1 METFILNNSIM
12 LKFNL
17 KKMLN
22 SMFGQIITCQK
33 NKNVK
38 ALGQNK
44 IHRVNR
50 VHSFLIRIEL
60 SILMQKNGLI
70 YLFFSLKY

>member
-1 METFILNNSIM
+1 
-12 LKFNL
+12 
-17 KKMLN
+17 
-22 SMFGQIITCQK
+22 MFGQIITCQK

-60 SILMQKNGLI
+60 SILMQKTDLFI
-70 YLFFSLKY
+70 YFSL